1 MVRYDYIPL
10 TPKDAYTG
18 KYGGLEKRHTITI
31 AFLAETRYYEH
42 IDNKIELSSLSATNT
57 QQGHQNGYQDYP
69 LKCFTAHVC
78 MNMIAELKQNVKH
91 KSLANIR

>member
-31 AFLAETRYYEH
+31 AFQRENMYHEY
-42 IDNKIELSSLSATNT
+42 IDNKIELSPMGIGVLNGATT
-57 QQGHQNGYQDYP
+57 TD
-69 LKCFTAHVC
+69 
-78 MNMIAELKQNVKH
+78 
-91 KSLANIR
+91 IRTIY

>member
-1 MVRYDYIPL
+1 MYHEY
-10 TPKDAYTG
+10 
-18 KYGGLEKRHTITI
+18 
-31 AFLAETRYYEH
+31 
-42 IDNKIELSSLSATNT
+42 IDNKIELSSLSDTHT

-69 LKCFTAHVC
+69 LKCFAAHVC

>member
-1 MVRYDYIPL
+1 MGDWR
-10 TPKDAYTG
+10 KDTQS
-18 KYGGLEKRHTITI
+18 LLH
-31 AFLAETRYYEH
+31 FLMKH
-42 IDNKIELSSLSATNT
+42 GIMIKDNKIKLSSLSATNT

-78 MNMIAELKQNVKH
+78 MNMIAERTRNVKH